1 MKKIFVAAAIAC
13 VSFAGFA
20 SLTSG
25 KTVVQSRHAQI
36 EAAVDAAVK

>member
-1 MKKIFVAAAIAC
+1 MKKIFVAMAIAC

-20 SLTSG
+20 TLSSG
-25 KTVVQSRHAQI
+25 KTVVQGRQAQI